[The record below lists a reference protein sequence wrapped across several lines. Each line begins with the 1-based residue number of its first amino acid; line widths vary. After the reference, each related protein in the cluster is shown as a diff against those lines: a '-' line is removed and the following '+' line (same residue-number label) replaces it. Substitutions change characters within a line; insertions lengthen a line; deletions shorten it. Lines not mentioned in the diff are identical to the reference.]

1 MFMPGNRNHVL
12 EETSEAVAFCSI
24 FQMSDQIVEKVFQE
38 QKSSFQL
45 TRNQQKKQNMMIG
58 LVPKSWDLES
68 SLAPK
73 IAAGSMFLCLS
84 PS

>member
-1 MFMPGNRNHVL
+1 
-12 EETSEAVAFCSI
+12 
-24 FQMSDQIVEKVFQE
+24 MSNQIVENVFRE
-38 QKSSFQL
+38 QSWASMWL
-45 TRNQQKKQNMMIG
+45 RTRNQQKKQNMTIKF
-58 LVPKSWDLES
+58 VPKSWDLES